1 MATANTKAVAES
13 SRHDEL
19 KTMLETRRRELVRE
33 VRVKIRDARTDSILE
48 RDVLDQGESSEVDI
62 QDAVGFALIQMK
74 AETLDKIDAALQR
87 LGEGTYGDCVE
98 CGAKIAGP
106 RLRALPFAVRCRDC
120 EEARETVE
128 RRERVVTERRDSS
141 ALFLEMPTNAETRRS

>member
-98 CGAKIAGP
+98 CGAEIAGP

>member
-1 MATANTKAVAES
+1 MATANTNAVAGTN
-13 SRHDEL
+13 RYDEL
-19 KTMLETRRRELVRE
+19 KAMLETRRRELVQE

-62 QDAVGFALIQMK
+62 QDAIGFALIQMK

-98 CGAKIAGP
+98 CGAEIAGP

-141 ALFLEMPTNAETRRS
+141 ALFLEMPTNAETRRP

>member
-1 MATANTKAVAES
+1 MATANTRAVAES
-13 SRHDEL
+13 SRYDEL

-98 CGAKIAGP
+98 YGAEIAGP

>member
-1 MATANTKAVAES
+1 MAANTNAVAES
-13 SRHDEL
+13 SRYDEL
-19 KTMLETRRRELVRE
+19 KTMLETRRRELVQE
-33 VRVKIRDARTDSILE
+33 VRVRIRDARTDSILE
-48 RDVLDQGESSEVDI
+48 RDVLDQGESSEFDI
-62 QDAVGFALIQMK
+62 QDAIGFALIQMK

-87 LGEGTYGDCVE
+87 LAEGTYGDCVE
-98 CGAKIAGP
+98 CGAEIAGP

-141 ALFLEMPTNAETRRS
+141 ALFLEMPTNAETRRP